1 MTTLA
6 ADAPATQDFLARARA
21 RLAPAPP
28 ARAFDAAV
36 LPDFGDYRLNA
47 VDLDADLLAR
57 ARPAAVLIAAVP
69 RPEGPTLILTERT
82 AHLRAHS
89 GQVAFPGGKIDPTDA
104 SPAAAALREAQEE
117 IGLDPARVETIGYL
131 DPYISTSGY
140 RILPVVGLVGPDLAL
155 TPNPHEVARVF
166 ETPLAFLMDP
176 ANHQLG
182 SRLWNGARR
191 DFYVMAWRDQHIWGV
206 TAGIIRALYERLY
219 G

>member
-1 MTTLA
+1 MTMLA
-6 ADAPATQDFLARARA
+6 PDRCSTADFRARA
-21 RLAPAPP
+21 GARLAAAPP
-28 ARAFDAAV
+28 ANAFDRAV

-47 VDLDADLLAR
+47 YDLDADLLAR
-57 ARPAAVLIAAVP
+57 ARPAAVLIAAVA
-69 RPEGPTLILTERT
+69 RPEGATLILTERT

-89 GQVAFPGGKIDPTDA
+89 GQVAFPGGKIDATDA

-117 IGLDPARVETIGYL
+117 IGLDPAAVETIGYL

-140 RILPVVGLVGPDLAL
+140 RILPVVGLVPPDVAL

-176 ANHQLG
+176 ANH
-182 SRLWNGARR
+182 RR
-191 DFYVMAWRDQHIWGV
+191 GFRERDGLRREFWFMPYRDQKIWGV
-206 TAGIIRALYERLY
+206 TAGIIRTLYERLY

>member
-1 MTTLA
+1 MTTLT
-6 ADAPATQDFLARARA
+6 ADASATQDFLARCRR
-21 RLAPAPP
+21 RLATAPP
-28 ARAFDAAV
+28 AHAFDAAV

-47 VDLDADLLAR
+47 VDLETDLLAR
-57 ARPAAVLIAAVP
+57 ARPAAVLIAAVA
-69 RPEGPTLILTERT
+69 RPDGPTLILTERT
-82 AHLRAHS
+82 AHLRAHYR
-89 GQVAFPGGKIDPTDA
+89 QVAFPGGKIDATDA

-117 IGLDPARVETIGYL
+117 IGLDPARVETLGYL

-140 RILPVVGLVGPDLAL
+140 RILPVVGLVGPDVEL

-176 ANHQLG
+176 ANHQ
-182 SRLWNGARR
+182 RGARLR
-191 DFYVMAWRDQHIWGV
+191 NGERREFYLMPYRDQHIWGV